1 MACHRELNP
10 VATNHPERTTNDLRE
25 KAENLN
31 FDGIKFPVS
40 LKDITKI
47 EKNNPGIA
55 MNVFLFDNINKTA
68 YPLRISELSE
78 REHEVNL
85 LLLENFEKKHYFLS
99 NICQGFCQA
108 KLQNII
114 IKSFSA

>member
-1 MACHRELNP
+1 MACRRELNP

-31 FDGIKFPVS
+31 FDGIEFPVS

-55 MNVFLFDNINKTA
+55 MNVF
-68 YPLRISELSE
+68 
-78 REHEVNL
+78 
-85 LLLENFEKKHYFLS
+85 
-99 NICQGFCQA
+99 
-108 KLQNII
+108 
-114 IKSFSA
+114 